1 MCIVPP
7 VYVKYYAKH
16 FIHGTSFNPHKTL
29 MRQYDYYPHFI
40 EKETRSEKG
49 RNLFKVVPLVS
60 SGVGIWMQV
69 FLRPTPNNIFG
80 DVTGLKKSELG
91 SFPSTTDTY
100 LKIRQRK
107 ETQPP
112 ASVLLP
118 ELWSPR
124 DPGNQMKRPRKMKV
138 LISPMTLLSWK
149 RCF

>member
-1 MCIVPP
+1 MWAFYCHITVEE
-7 VYVKYYAKH
+7 
-16 FIHGTSFNPHKTL
+16 
-29 MRQYDYYPHFI
+29 RQSLDLGY
-40 EKETRSEKG
+40 
-49 RNLFKVVPLVS
+49 LFKVVPLVS

-118 ELWSPR
+118 ELWSHR